1 MLSEEDDETPRLE
14 KEPAGVEMDF
24 ASGRINSSSVG
35 PIRPDQ
41 STSYVWILDR
51 RRNVYGK
58 QENYCAH
65 DCLAVLFGYFDE
77 FHSGSRFIF
86 AFRCGGKY
94 GSGQRPMQ

>member
-1 MLSEEDDETPRLE
+1 MLSEEDDETLQLE

-35 PIRPDQ
+35 SLQPDQ
-41 STSYVWILDR
+41 STSYVWILVGR
-51 RRNVYGK
+51 RYVYRK
-58 QENYCAH
+58 QKNNCAH

-77 FHSGSRFIF
+77 LYSGRRFIF

-94 GSGQRPMQ
+94 GSG